1 MLKGSWVHLLHF
13 SAEKVYFDLST
24 QVLSSK
30 ELTRFYLGGTLFG
43 HAKQLLSEVFKSI
56 FKALPGILRVSR
68 FLV

>member
-30 ELTRFYLGGTLFG
+30 ELTNFYVGGILFA
-43 HAKQLLSEVFKSI
+43 HEKKLLLEVFKSI
-56 FKALPGILRVSR
+56 FKTLSGMLRVSR